1 MCFLIGN
8 CIRCFNNF
16 GIDLGMQ
23 VLNLI
28 LKDLRVIVTDVVYDL
43 GTLLKDV
50 GMSRI
55 PNLKQFVLLLHKDT
69 IVYESPPSEEI
80 ESVTC

>member
-1 MCFLIGN
+1 
-8 CIRCFNNF
+8 
-16 GIDLGMQ
+16 MQ

-69 IVYESPPSEEI
+69 IVHESPPSEEV
-80 ESVTC
+80 ESVTCRLLFQPPCQEEECKSK